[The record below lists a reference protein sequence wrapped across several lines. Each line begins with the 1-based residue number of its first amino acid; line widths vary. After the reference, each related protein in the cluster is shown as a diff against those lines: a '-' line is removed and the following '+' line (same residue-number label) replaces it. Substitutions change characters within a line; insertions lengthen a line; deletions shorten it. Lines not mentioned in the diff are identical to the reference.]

1 MVQNFEM
8 KSFPCLKC
16 GGHIGYEP
24 SDAGQVGACPHCGTP
39 NIVPK
44 DRRIVAAILT
54 AVILSFVVL
63 LFYIHRPPEQT
74 ITVSTVEKSPL
85 IVKTP
90 PTTPPPTPP
99 KPAALT
105 ETNPIPAQ
113 TQPEP
118 SVELKLTRYN
128 MGQENERLRLITQ
141 DYGID
146 PTDRLL
152 RQLNLVKS
160 DSVLLSNQLVK
171 LDMGQSNAPLAKA
184 YLEGSL
190 DYLSLAK
197 INIQQALAQRSA
209 EIDRD
214 IKQLEIDGQKK
225 FMREFYGY

>member
-1 MVQNFEM
+1 M
-8 KSFPCLKC
+8 
-16 GGHIGYEP
+16 
-24 SDAGQVGACPHCGTP
+24 
-39 NIVPK
+39 
-44 DRRIVAAILT
+44 VAAILT
-54 AVILSFVVL
+54 AVMLSCVVF
-63 LFYIHRPPEQT
+63 LFYIHRPSEQS
-74 ITVSTVEKSPL
+74 ITVSTVEESPL
-85 IVKTP
+85 IIKTP
-90 PTTPPPTPP
+90 PTTPPPAPP

-113 TQPEP
+113 TQPER

-171 LDMGQSNAPLAKA
+171 LDLGQSNAPLAKA

-209 EIDRD
+209 EVDRD

>member
-1 MVQNFEM
+1 
-8 KSFPCLKC
+8 
-16 GGHIGYEP
+16 
-24 SDAGQVGACPHCGTP
+24 
-39 NIVPK
+39 
-44 DRRIVAAILT
+44 
-54 AVILSFVVL
+54 
-63 LFYIHRPPEQT
+63 
-74 ITVSTVEKSPL
+74 
-85 IVKTP
+85 
-90 PTTPPPTPP
+90 
-99 KPAALT
+99 
-105 ETNPIPAQ
+105 
-113 TQPEP
+113 
-118 SVELKLTRYN
+118 

-171 LDMGQSNAPLAKA
+171 LDLGQSNAPLAKA

-209 EIDRD
+209 EVDRD